1 MNLKKIEILNKQGE
15 KLAAKLQLPTS
26 QKVLQY
32 ALFAHCFTC
41 NKNLTAIKHITR
53 ALNQS
58 GIGVL
63 TFDFTGLGDSE
74 GSFEETNFS
83 SNIED
88 LISVSDYLKDNLK
101 APELII
107 GHSLGGAAA
116 IVASSRIDSIKA
128 VATIGAPSST
138 THVSHLFSEDIE
150 KIKSN
155 GVAEVSIGNRPFT
168 VKKQFLKDIESN
180 NLKNILSKN
189 SKPILILHSPIDET
203 VGINNAA
210 ELYQTAHHPKSF
222 ISLDTANHLLT
233 DSADSLYAGQM
244 IANWATRYIDTTTD
258 EKISSNQQVAIRL
271 QHDGG
276 FTTEIKS
283 GNHFLLADEPESVG
297 GNNLGPSPYDLVLSG
312 LGACTA
318 MTLKMYADR
327 KKWDLGE
334 INIELNHSKD
344 YAKDCETCEN
354 GNSKIDIIEKVIYI
368 SGDLDEKQKARL
380 LEIADKCP
388 VHKTLHSEVKVETRL
403 VEP

>member
-1 MNLKKIEILNKQGE
+1 MNSNKIEILNKNGE
-15 KLAAKLQLPTS
+15 KLAAKLELPTS
-26 QKVLQY
+26 QKAVQY

-83 SNIED
+83 SNVED
-88 LISVSDYLKDNLK
+88 LISASDYLKENLK

-107 GHSLGGAAA
+107 GDSLGGAAA
-116 IVASSRIDSIKA
+116 IVASAQIDSIKA
-128 VATIGAPSST
+128 VATIGAPSSPV
-138 THVSHLFSEDIE
+138 HVSHLFEEDIDE
-150 KIKSN
+150 IESN
-155 GVAEVSIGNRPFT
+155 GVAEVSIGGRPFT
-168 VKKQFLKDIESN
+168 VKKQFLKDIETN
-180 NLKNILSKN
+180 NLKDILSKN
-189 SKPILILHSPIDET
+189 RKPILILHSPIDQT
-203 VGINNAA
+203 VGVNNAA
-210 ELYQTAHHPKSF
+210 ELFQAAHHPKSF

-233 DSADSLYAGQM
+233 DSVDSLYAGQM
-244 IANWATRYIDTTTD
+244 IANWARRYIDALTD
-258 EKISSNQQVAIRL
+258 EKISSNQQVAVRL

-283 GNHFLLADEPESVG
+283 GDHFLLADEPKSVG
-297 GNNLGPSPYDLVLSG
+297 GNNLGPSPYDLLLSS

-354 GNSKIDIIEKVIYI
+354 GSSKIDIIEKVIHI
-368 SGDLDEKQKARL
+368 SGDLDQKQKSRL

-403 VEP
+403 AMT